1 MQRLAEAGTK
11 AAFPDIPDSKR
22 ILMHDRHTLS
32 FLSRPTRQW
41 AATAF
46 LLAATLLA
54 SLSAHAQTPVDPK
67 AAPNEFVQA
76 VADNALQAVKQD
88 EAVKRG
94 DLQRINQLV
103 DELILPYVNFE
114 KTTRLAAGR
123 HWRQANPEQQQALV
137 DAFRGTL
144 IRTYSGALANVDEV
158 SRINMQPFRGDADA
172 DDVVVRS
179 LVTRSNGPAVGVDY
193 RLEKTPEGWKVYDI
207 NIENIWLIQNYRNQF
222 AQRIQQSGV
231 DGLITALNQNNLK

>member
-1 MQRLAEAGTK
+1 MHTRFTTFLTSVRSQR
-11 AAFPDIPDSKR
+11 
-22 ILMHDRHTLS
+22 
-32 FLSRPTRQW
+32 W
-41 AATAF
+41 AATA
-46 LLAATLLA
+46 LLVAATFFVSFA
-54 SLSAHAQTPVDPK
+54 AQAKAPVDPK

-94 DLQRINQLV
+94 DLNRINQLV

-123 HWRQANPEQQQALV
+123 YWRQASTAQQQALV

-158 SRINMQPFRGDADA
+158 SRINMQPFRGDANA

-222 AQRIQQSGV
+222 AQQIQRDGF
-231 DGLITALNQNNLK
+231 DGLIAALNQNNLK

>member
-1 MQRLAEAGTK
+1 MHSSFQTFISFVGL
-11 AAFPDIPDSKR
+11 KR
-22 ILMHDRHTLS
+22 I
-32 FLSRPTRQW
+32 
-41 AATAF
+41 AAAA
-46 LLAATLLA
+46 LLAGGGLLA
-54 SLSAHAQTPVDPK
+54 SFSAQAQNKIDATG
-67 AAPNEFVQA
+67 APNDFVQA
-76 VADNALQAVKQD
+76 VADNALQAVKND

-123 HWRQANPEQQQALV
+123 HWRQATPAQQQELV
-137 DAFRGTL
+137 EAFKGTL

-158 SRINMQPFRGDADA
+158 SRIEIQPFRGDPNA

-179 LVTRSNGPAVGVDY
+179 LVTRANGPAVGVDY
-193 RLEKTPEGWKVYDI
+193 RLEKTPQGWKVYDI

-222 AQRIQQSGV
+222 SQQVQQSGV
-231 DGLITALNQNNLK
+231 EGLIKALQQSNQR